1 VFANILKYIGMGAS
15 SSFGNMF
22 SVLGASIFVPYL
34 PMTPIQILTNNL
46 LYDVSQTAIPT
57 DAVDPE
63 QIAKPRPWDI
73 GAIAKFILFIGPCSS
88 IFDYTTFLIMLYVFN
103 AWAVEKAALFQTGW
117 FVESLLTQTLIVHV
131 IRTQRVPF
139 LQSRASGALIAMT
152 AVIMS
157 IGVIVPS
164 TPLGRYL
171 GFVLLPPGYWL
182 LLALTLLAYMLLTQ
196 GVKTW
201 LIRRAWM

>member
-1 VFANILKYIGMGAS
+1 MRVRNAAGTPGP
-15 SSFGNMF
+15 
-22 SVLGASIFVPYL
+22 VSITIVPYL

-57 DAVDPE
+57 DEVDPE
-63 QIAKPRPWDI
+63 QIATPRPWDI
-73 GAIAKFILFIGPCSS
+73 GSIAKFILFIGPCSS
-88 IFDYTTFLIMLYVFN
+88 IFDYTTFFIMLYVFD

-131 IRTQRVPF
+131 IRTRKIPF
-139 LQSRASGALIAMT
+139 LQSRASGPLIAMT

-157 IGVIVPS
+157 IGVLIPV
-164 TPLGRYL
+164 TPIGRYL
-171 GFVLLPPGYWL
+171 GFTPLPPLYWL
-182 LLALTLLAYMLLTQ
+182 LLVLTLLAYMVLTQ

-201 LIRRAWM
+201 LIRRAWIQKPR

>member
-57 DAVDPE
+57 DAVDSE
-63 QIAKPRPWDI
+63 QVAKPRPWDI
-73 GAIAKFILFIGPCSS
+73 GSIAKFILFIGPCSS
-88 IFDYTTFLIMLYVFN
+88 IFDYTTFLMMLYVFN
-103 AWAVEKAALFQTGW
+103 AWAVQKAALFQTGW

-131 IRTQRVPF
+131 IRTRRIPF
-139 LQSRASGALIAMT
+139 LQSRASGPLVAMT
-152 AVIMS
+152 VVIMCT
-157 IGVIVPS
+157 GVFLPI
-164 TPLGRYL
+164 TPLGPSL
-171 GFVLLPPGYWL
+171 GFVALPPLYWL
-182 LLALTLLAYMLLTQ
+182 LLVLTLLTYMVLTQ